1 MAREHLV
8 GSKLRFSCSLDALGA
23 LGLAGYDLCE
33 RPTEV
38 SSDFLKCDYSVPV
51 SVWNLTEDLSI
62 FSGS

>member
-1 MAREHLV
+1 MAESIWSAASYDFLV
-8 GSKLRFSCSLDALGA
+8 LSDALGA